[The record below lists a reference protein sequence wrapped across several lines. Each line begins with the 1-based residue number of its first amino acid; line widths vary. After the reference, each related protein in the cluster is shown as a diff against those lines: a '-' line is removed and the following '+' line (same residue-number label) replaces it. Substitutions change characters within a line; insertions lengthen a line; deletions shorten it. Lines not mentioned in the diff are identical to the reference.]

1 MLTFCKARWARL
13 KEERHENHAT
23 KVTQIPKPK
32 HENMGCTKQLSDSDN
47 HILTNK
53 KISYSGRCSC
63 RFFLKFLQK
72 TWRCWRWTFSQNTGK
87 IRDMIDLFR
96 GFCCVCNFVGSWFL
110 QTIMTI
116 GSIFPGKKGCS
127 CCLLVFR
134 PCSKKKMLIRFFYSA
149 KFSLKN
155 ENFLVLFVISYRDIW
170 TKISKLIY
178 HPEN

>member
-1 MLTFCKARWARL
+1 MKLIFDYKFRFYTSKMNEICLHCHLLYFSS
-13 KEERHENHAT
+13 
-23 KVTQIPKPK
+23 II
-32 HENMGCTKQLSDSDN
+32 LSFGHCDILDSDN

-134 PCSKKKMLIRFFYSA
+134 PCLKKKC
-149 KFSLKN
+149 
-155 ENFLVLFVISYRDIW
+155 W
-170 TKISKLIY
+170 
-178 HPEN
+178 

>member
-1 MLTFCKARWARL
+1 MDHRVHLWFITWYHFGP
-13 KEERHENHAT
+13 N
-23 KVTQIPKPK
+23 
-32 HENMGCTKQLSDSDN
+32 LSKLWN
-47 HILTNK
+47 N
-53 KISYSGRCSC
+53 SYSGRCSC

-155 ENFLVLFVISYRDIW
+155 ENLLVPFVISYQN
-170 TKISKLIY
+170 KLRI
-178 HPEN
+178 